1 MRNAA
6 ARSALLVV
14 CISRAA
20 SAVAQEAVNYA
31 SIGGRVTDPLGS
43 GIAGAR
49 VTARNLQTNVE
60 SATVTDDQGRFRLP
74 FLKVGPC
81 DILVAK
87 PGWRTLGRSV
97 TLNAGAAFQLPVTLE
112 IGAQENVTVTGEGLV
127 LETARSQVAGT
138 VTSVEAASLP
148 LNGRNFLDL
157 ALLVPG
163 VSPTNI
169 PSTQLFAET
178 SAVPGNGISV
188 GSQRNFSNSFIVDG
202 VSANDAAA
210 GLSGIPLAVESIEQ
224 LQVVTS
230 GGQAEL
236 GRALGGYVNVVTR
249 SGTNAFQGSAYGFL
263 RDDALNAENPLLG
276 ETLPMHQYQ
285 YGLSVGGPIARD
297 RSFFFANLEQRDL
310 SQSGLT
316 TVLPASV
323 AAINTRLEEAAYPGQ
338 PVATGVYSSPV
349 RTTLGLAR
357 VDHNTGSH
365 RLGLR
370 YGFYR
375 VAADNSR
382 GAGGLSAPSAS
393 AGLDDVDHSVSLSD
407 AWVLTD
413 RTVLE
418 SRFQFAHGDLEAPPS
433 DPVGP
438 AVSIAGI
445 ASFGTLSGSPTS
457 RTNKLAEVTSTL
469 SRQQGAHAL
478 RGGVLFLYNDT
489 TITYPRTFR
498 GAYAFSSLANFLAG
512 RYNNAGFT
520 QTFGDPVVAQSNP
533 SLGLFVQDEWHA
545 SSSLTL
551 NAGLRYDLQFLDTI
565 ETDTGT
571 LSPRVG
577 FAWTPSD
584 SRRTVARG
592 SAGLF
597 YDRVPLRPLA
607 NAILSA
613 GNTTDLSRLQQTLV
627 SLSPTQAGAP
637 RFPEIL
643 TAAVASVALPNLT
656 TMDRRMQNA
665 RATQAGLEVEQQLG
679 ASTTASLGY
688 SYLRGADLIAA
699 VNQNVPSCVAAGTNN
714 GCRPNPEYANNSQYS
729 SAARS
734 SYHGLQLSLVQRA
747 AGWGYY
753 RVSYALSWAKNNVGE
768 FFFSSPID
776 PNDLEKDWG
785 RSDDDQRH
793 RLVVHAAVHTPRGP
807 AGTLWER
814 LSHGFE
820 LSGTFR
826 HYSHL
831 PLNITSGVTT
841 LQGTAG
847 RPIVDGEFISRNAGT
862 GPDFLTLDLRL
873 SRTFGVGPRAR
884 LLALGEVF
892 NLTNRTNVV
901 AVNGNFG
908 SGAYPTDPSPTFG
921 QVTAVG
927 EPRSVQLG
935 LRLSF

>member
-1 MRNAA
+1 
-6 ARSALLVV
+6 
-14 CISRAA
+14 
-20 SAVAQEAVNYA
+20 
-31 SIGGRVTDPLGS
+31 
-43 GIAGAR
+43 
-49 VTARNLQTNVE
+49 
-60 SATVTDDQGRFRLP
+60 
-74 FLKVGPC
+74 
-81 DILVAK
+81 
-87 PGWRTLGRSV
+87 
-97 TLNAGAAFQLPVTLE
+97 
-112 IGAQENVTVTGEGLV
+112 
-127 LETARSQVAGT
+127 
-138 VTSVEAASLP
+138 
-148 LNGRNFLDL
+148 
-157 ALLVPG
+157 
-163 VSPTNI
+163 
-169 PSTQLFAET
+169 
-178 SAVPGNGISV
+178 
-188 GSQRNFSNSFIVDG
+188 
-202 VSANDAAA
+202 
-210 GLSGIPLAVESIEQ
+210 
-224 LQVVTS
+224 
-230 GGQAEL
+230 
-236 GRALGGYVNVVTR
+236 
-249 SGTNAFQGSAYGFL
+249 
-263 RDDALNAENPLLG
+263 
-276 ETLPMHQYQ
+276 
-285 YGLSVGGPIARD
+285 
-297 RSFFFANLEQRDL
+297 
-310 SQSGLT
+310 
-316 TVLPASV
+316 
-323 AAINTRLEEAAYPGQ
+323 
-338 PVATGVYSSPV
+338 V

-584 SRRTVARG
+584 SRRTVVRG